1 MRPVVAPCGVD
12 GLCPVAM
19 EPVPFVKMHGCGN
32 DFVVVDRRRAAV
44 PLTPE
49 LACRIADRHRGVGFD
64 QLILLEPGEGAEVLL
79 RFLNADGSESGACG
93 NGTRCAAR
101 LLFEEGAPERLV
113 IRVGERRLVA
123 TRLPDG
129 RIAVEMGEPGLD
141 WRDVPLAEP
150 CDTAELPI
158 AVEGLPAPA
167 AVGMG
172 NPHLVF
178 VVPDLAALDVERLGA
193 RLERHPLFP
202 ERANVGFVQELAP
215 GVLRLRV
222 FERGVGL
229 TLACGSGACAA
240 MVTARRRGLVGDR
253 ARLILDGGELEVA
266 WAGTGPVVMTGPA
279 AKVFS
284 GSFEPEFL
292 DP

>member
-129 RIAVEMGEPGLD
+129 RIAVEMGLVVHAVN
-141 WRDVPLAEP
+141 DVY
-150 CDTAELPI
+150 
-158 AVEGLPAPA
+158 
-167 AVGMG
+167 
-172 NPHLVF
+172 
-178 VVPDLAALDVERLGA
+178 
-193 RLERHPLFP
+193 
-202 ERANVGFVQELAP
+202 
-215 GVLRLRV
+215 
-222 FERGVGL
+222 
-229 TLACGSGACAA
+229 
-240 MVTARRRGLVGDR
+240 
-253 ARLILDGGELEVA
+253 
-266 WAGTGPVVMTGPA
+266 
-279 AKVFS
+279 
-284 GSFEPEFL
+284 
-292 DP
+292 